1 MKSTF
6 ITIAAI
12 LIGFTAKSQV
22 AINTAQAAP
31 DSSAILDVSSTTKGI
46 LIPRLTTTQRSNIAA
61 PALSLLVFDTD
72 LKKFVFK
79 SDTGWVIMATSPEVA
94 SKIVDADAN
103 TKVEVEK
110 NSNENKI
117 RFTLNGVEHFVM
129 NRGTIEVNNTGGATY
144 IGKEAGINEN
154 YDAATNNVGIG
165 KQALKASVS
174 GFNNVAV
181 GSRALWSNAGGND
194 NVAVGTDAL
203 RSNDQAA
210 NTAIG
215 TLAGAEN
222 NGNGNVFVGNGAGQ
236 NELGNDKLYIS
247 NSNTTTPLI
256 KGDFATKKV
265 IINDSLEAKN
275 IKLTNGAINGHVL
288 QSDAN
293 GKATWVNPSTLPV
306 SIVEQDP
313 KIISSTTNTVSK
325 WNGTHLVDGQIT
337 DSGTNVGIG
346 VTNPTVK
353 LDVAGSIKASGGII
367 LDTAGLNNSD
377 AVNILRFGS
386 ATSGEGIGSSRQIT
400 NNNRGLDLYTDHE
413 PRLSIANWGGVGIGT
428 LFPANKLDVN
438 GNLAIG
444 ANYAENQNAPTNG
457 AIIQGAVGIGTA
469 NPTAKLDVN
478 GNIKGTLIT
487 ANALQLINGGTTGF
501 VLQSDASG
509 NAFWVNPQFLNVA
522 TKTLIADT
530 DANTKVE
537 VEKTA
542 NDNRIVF
549 TQDGTEY
556 HRMNKATLEFNNS
569 RSNIFLGNAS
579 GLNDPLTT
587 STDNIGLG
595 GNTLQNITASTG
607 NIAIGKRTL
616 QAAIGGAFNVAI
628 GYETMRS
635 KQNGGENVAIGAQAG
650 LNNITGTRNTF
661 LGMSTGSYNNGS
673 GNVFIGYGAGFTE
686 EGSNKLIIKN
696 TGLAA
701 ETPLIEGDFSTKNV
715 KINDTLT
722 VKKIVLPDGAANGS
736 ILQSDA
742 LGKASWV
749 NSTSLAQN
757 KLQDADNNTTIHVEK
772 NANEDKIRFTLNGT
786 ENFVMIG
793 SRLEPR
799 NNGRS
804 TFFGNGAGENDNLNF
819 NENTFLG
826 YTAGQLNVSGVN
838 NVAVGNKALK
848 NNTSGG
854 FNTATGSSTMEH
866 TTTGSFNV
874 AIGTSALRN
883 QTTGSYNSAIGEGS
897 LPALT
902 TGNNNVA
909 LGNTAGYTLVT
920 GSNNT
925 FLGQGAGVQTQ
936 GSGNVFVGNSAGR
949 NEVGSNKLYIHN
961 NSTSNPLIYGEFDNN
976 LVKINGA
983 LNINNAYNLPLNAGT
998 ANQVLKTNGDGS
1010 TSWSN
1015 SQVVMT
1021 TTNKVPKWNGAALV
1035 DGQIFDNGTAIGIG
1049 TATPTALLHLSGGNL
1064 KLDRAG
1070 FTNGVTRTIEIG
1082 GAQSSEGD
1090 DIGQINFRNID
1101 NNNGNVEYTAARIS
1115 SENKGSDD
1123 DGDIRFHTSSNGVL
1137 GERMVINRDGR
1148 VGIGTSVPAQ
1158 AKVVISGGTNLNING
1173 GYGYLSRT
1181 SNGNTSG
1188 NTSADFSLFA
1198 SERIAASEFNAF
1210 SDERIKN
1217 IKGISNGKEDLETL
1231 AKIEITNYTLKDSIS
1246 KGNNKYKKVIAQQVE
1261 KVYPQAVS
1269 KLKDVVP
1276 DIYKQAEMKNGVIAL
1291 ENNLK
1296 VGDKVKIITQ
1306 KGEEI
1311 FEVVASNKNSFTVNA
1326 NDTQKVFVFG
1336 KQVNDFRSVDYEALG
1351 TLNISATQELI
1362 KQMKL
1367 QNIAIQQQQAQI
1379 AELKTTIEQLLK
1391 NIKPAAVVATNPS
1404 N

>member
-1 MKSTF
+1 MKITF
-6 ITIAAI
+6 ITIAMI
-12 LIGFTAKSQV
+12 LLCLAAKSQV
-22 AINTAQAAP
+22 AINSTQAMP
-31 DSSAILDVSSTTKGI
+31 DSSSILDVASTSKGI
-46 LIPRLTTTQRSNIAA
+46 LVPRLTSTQRINITA
-61 PALSLLVFDTD
+61 PALGLLVFDTD
-72 LKKFVFK
+72 LKKFAYK
-79 SDTGWVIMATSPEVA
+79 SDTGWVVMATSTEVA
-94 SKIVDADAN
+94 NKIADADAN
-103 TKVEVEK
+103 TEVEVEK
-110 NSNENKI
+110 NTNENKI
-117 RFTLNGVEHFVM
+117 RFTLNGTEHFVM
-129 NRGTIEVNNTGGATY
+129 NRGTIEVLNTGGAVF
-144 IGKEAGINEN
+144 IGREAGINEDYN
-154 YDAATNNVGIG
+154 AATDNVGIG
-165 KQALKASVS
+165 KQALKASVN

-181 GSRALWSNAGGND
+181 GSRALWTNVGGND

-203 RSNDQAA
+203 RSNDQVA

-222 NGNGNVFVGNGAGQ
+222 NGNGNVFIGNGAGQ
-236 NELGNDKLYIS
+236 NELGNNKLYVS
-247 NSNTTTPLI
+247 NSNTTIPLI
-256 KGDFATKKV
+256 KGDFAAKRV
-265 IINDSLEAKN
+265 AINDTLETKN
-275 IKLTNGAINGHVL
+275 IQITSGASNGFIL
-288 QSDAN
+288 QSNAA
-293 GKATWVNPSTLPV
+293 GKASWVNPATLP
-306 SIVEQDP
+306 ITEIDP
-313 KIISSTTNTVSK
+313 KVGSTTTNAVPK
-325 WNGTHLVDGQIT
+325 WNGTTLVNGQIT
-337 DSGTNVGIG
+337 DSATNVGIG
-346 VTNPTVK
+346 ITNPQAK
-353 LDVAGSIKASGGII
+353 LDIAGNIKANGGLI
-367 LDTAGLNNSD
+367 LDAAGLNNSD
-377 AVNILRFGS
+377 GVNILRFGS
-386 ATSGEGIGSSRQIT
+386 ANSGEGIGSSRQIT
-400 NNNRGLDLYTDHE
+400 NNNRGLDLYTDNQ
-413 PRLSIANWGGVGIGT
+413 PRVSVANWGGVGIGT
-428 LFPANKLDVN
+428 LFPTNKLDVN

-444 ANYAENQNAPTNG
+444 ANYAENQTAPSNG

-478 GNIKGTLIT
+478 GNIKGTQAIL
-487 ANALQLINGGTTGF
+487 NALQIIDGATNGY
-501 VLQSDASG
+501 VLKSDTNG
-509 NAFWVNPQFLNVA
+509 NAIWSNPVTLNTA
-522 TKTLIADT
+522 IKPLIADADT
-530 DANTKVE
+530 NTTIHVE
-537 VEKTA
+537 QTP
-542 NDNRIVF
+542 DNNQIVF
-549 TQDGTEY
+549 TQKGTEY
-556 HRMNKATLEFNNS
+556 HRMNKATIEFNNS
-569 RSNIFLGNAS
+569 RSNIYLGNAS
-579 GLNDPLTT
+579 GFKDSLTVT
-587 STDNIGLG
+587 TDNIGIG
-595 GNTLQNITASTG
+595 ANTLQNNTAGTS
-607 NIAIGKRTL
+607 NIAIGKRAMQNTVSGGNNI
-616 QAAIGGAFNVAI
+616 AIGFEAMRYNQSSTQNVAI
-628 GYETMRS
+628 GT
-635 KQNGGENVAIGAQAG
+635 QAG
-650 LNNITGTRNTF
+650 LNNSTGTRNTF
-661 LGMSTGSYNNGS
+661 LGMSTGAYNNGS
-673 GNVFIGYGAGFTE
+673 GNVFIGYGAGFNVD
-686 EGSNKLIIKN
+686 GDNQLIIKN
-696 TGLAA
+696 TGLVAQ
-701 ETPLIEGDFSTKNV
+701 TPLIEGNFTTKNV
-715 KINDTLT
+715 TINDTLT
-722 VKKIVLPDGAANGS
+722 VKKIVLPDGATNGS

-772 NANEDKIRFTLNGT
+772 NTNEDKIRFTLNGT

-804 TFFGNGAGENDNLNF
+804 TFFGNGAGESDNLNF

-826 YTAGQLNVSGVN
+826 YNSGQLNVSGVS
-838 NVAVGNKALK
+838 NVAVGNKALN

-874 AIGTSALRN
+874 AMGTSALRN

-983 LNINNAYNLPLNAGT
+983 LNINNAYNLPLYAGT

-1101 NNNGNVEYTAARIS
+1101 TNNGNVEYTAARIS

-1137 GERMVINRDGR
+1137 GEKMVINRDGR

-1198 SERIAASEFNAF
+1198 TDRIAASEFNAF
-1210 SDERIKN
+1210 SDARIKN
-1217 IKGISNGKEDLETL
+1217 IKGISNGKTDLNTL
-1231 AKIEITNYTLKDSIS
+1231 MNIEITDYKLKDSIT
-1246 KGNNKYKKVIAQQVE
+1246 KGNRDYKKVIAQQVE
-1261 KVYPQAVS
+1261 KVYPQAVTQIT
-1269 KLKDVVP
+1269 DIVP
-1276 DIYKQAEMKNGVIAL
+1276 DIYKKATITSGIINLAT
-1291 ENNLK
+1291 NLK
-1296 VGDKVKIITQ
+1296 AGDKVKLIFENS
-1306 KGEEI
+1306 EEI
-1311 FEVVASNKNSFTVNA
+1311 IEVKKVTENSFTT
-1326 NDTQKVFVFG
+1326 DCKKTGEVFVFG
-1336 KQVNDFRSVDYEALG
+1336 KQVNDFRTVDYEALS
-1351 TLNISATQELI
+1351 TLNISATQQLAKKIVELETRNASLEKAMI
-1362 KQMKL
+1362 NMK
-1367 QNIAIQQQQAQI
+1367 ADM
-1379 AELKTTIEQLLK
+1379 ELLK
-1391 NIKPAAVVATNPS
+1391 AAVYNKIP
-1404 N
+1404 